1 MNKVV
6 LALAAAVW
14 ATPLAAQQAQSDSGA
29 GMHQLLEL
37 VRSDFRTQKVA
48 IVTAAMPFT
57 EAQAGA
63 FWPVYRQYEAE
74 LTALWDQ
81 RLALIKDYAQTYQA
95 MTDEK
100 AKQLAEGVLRLEDQ
114 QVKLR
119 KKYFDRVSDAV
130 GPVLAARFLQVENQ
144 IALLVGLQIAEE
156 VPLIRK
162 PE

>member
-1 MNKVV
+1 MNRVV
-6 LALAAAVW
+6 LALAAALW
-14 ATPLAAQQAQSDSGA
+14 AAPLAAQEAQVDSAA

-57 EAQAGA
+57 EQQAGA
-63 FWPVYRQYEAE
+63 FWPIYRQYEAE
-74 LTALWDQ
+74 LTTLWDQ
-81 RLALIKDYAQTYQA
+81 RLALIKDYAQSYQA

-100 AKQLAEGVLRLEDQ
+100 AKQLAEGVLRLEDE
-114 QVKLR
+114 QVELR
-119 KKYFDRVSDAV
+119 KKYYDRISKAV

>member
-1 MNKVV
+1 MKRVA
-6 LALAAAVW
+6 LALAATLGA
-14 ATPLAAQQAQSDSGA
+14 APLAAQEVQADSAA

-57 EAQAGA
+57 EQQAAA
-63 FWPVYRQYEAE
+63 FWPVYRQYELE

-81 RLALIKDYAQTYQA
+81 RLALIKDYAQSYQA

-100 AKQLAEGVLRLEDQ
+100 AKQLAEGALRLEDE

-119 KKYFDRVSDAV
+119 RKYHDRMSTAV

-144 IALLVGLQIAEE
+144 IGALVSLQIAEE

>member
-1 MNKVV
+1 MNRVV
-6 LALAAAVW
+6 LAVAAALW
-14 ATPLAAQQAQSDSGA
+14 AAPLAAQEAQADSAA

-63 FWPVYRQYEAE
+63 FWPVYRQYELE

-81 RLALIKDYAQTYQA
+81 RLALIKDYAQSYQA

-100 AKQLAEGVLRLEDQ
+100 AKQLAEGALRLEDE

-119 KKYFDRVSDAV
+119 RKYHDRMSTAV

-144 IALLVGLQIAEE
+144 IGALVSLQIAEE

>member
-1 MNKVV
+1 MKRVA
-6 LALAAAVW
+6 LALAAALG
-14 ATPLAAQQAQSDSGA
+14 AAPLAAQQAQPAESA

-57 EAQAGA
+57 EQQAAA
-63 FWPVYRQYEAE
+63 FWPIYRQYEAE
-74 LTALWDQ
+74 LTTLWDQ
-81 RLALIKDYAQTYQA
+81 RLALIKDYGQSYQA
-95 MTDEK
+95 MTDAK
-100 AKQLAEGVLRLEDQ
+100 ATQLAETALRLEDD

-119 KKYFDRVSDAV
+119 KKYFDRISKAV
-130 GPVLAARFLQVENQ
+130 GPVLGARFLQVENQ
-144 IALLVGLQIAEE
+144 IAALVSLQIAEE

>member
-1 MNKVV
+1 MKRVAV
-6 LALAAAVW
+6 ALAAALG
-14 ATPLAAQQAQSDSGA
+14 ATPLAAQQAQPAESA

-57 EAQAGA
+57 EQQAGA
-63 FWPVYRQYEAE
+63 FWPIYRQYEAE
-74 LTALWDQ
+74 LTTLWDR
-81 RLALIKDYAQTYQA
+81 RLALIKDYGQTYQA

-100 AKQLAEGVLRLEDQ
+100 ATQLAEGVLRLEDE

-119 KKYFDRVSDAV
+119 KKYFDRISKAV

>member
-1 MNKVV
+1 MNRVV
-6 LALAAAVW
+6 LALAAALW
-14 ATPLAAQQAQSDSGA
+14 AAPLAAQEARADSAA

-57 EAQAGA
+57 ETQAGA

-74 LTALWDQ
+74 LTTLWDQ
-81 RLALIKDYAQTYQA
+81 RLALIKEYAQTYQA

-100 AKQLAEGVLRLEDQ
+100 AKQLAETALRLEDE

-119 KKYFDRVSDAV
+119 KKYFDRISTAV

-144 IALLVGLQIAEE
+144 IGALVSLQIAEE